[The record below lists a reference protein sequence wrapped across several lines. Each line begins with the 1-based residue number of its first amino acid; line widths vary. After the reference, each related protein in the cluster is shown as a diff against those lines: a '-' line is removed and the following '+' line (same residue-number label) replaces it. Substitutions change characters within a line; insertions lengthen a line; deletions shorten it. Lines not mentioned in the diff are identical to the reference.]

1 MRDTNQICFTIGLLR
16 DTFSPSTKEF
26 HGLGYEAHMLSS
38 AKDERI
44 KFNSANQLQER
55 AHEYGRRLKSS
66 AHQLAMKYETKKSEG
81 LLDVPKSSSSEEA
94 ALMKENSKLKETI
107 KRMRTIMEKQ
117 EGGVK
122 ERVCKVQ
129 EARAMVEVAI
139 KEWGEGEEGLVT
151 FLQKF

>member
-16 DTFSPSTKEF
+16 DTLSPSTKEF

-55 AHEYGRRLKSS
+55 AQEYGRRLKSS

-94 ALMKENSKLKETI
+94 EGSADLAETDAVLI
-107 KRMRTIMEKQ
+107 TEITS
-117 EGGVK
+117 
-122 ERVCKVQ
+122 
-129 EARAMVEVAI
+129 RAQVR
-139 KEWGEGEEGLVT
+139 
-151 FLQKF
+151 